1 MKKDLDLSQSRD
13 RLRYIR
19 EKIVG
24 LSGDRFGG
32 LLGVSQDTVST
43 WERGV
48 RQPKGEIL
56 IKMADLGECSVDWIL
71 EGRGK
76 SPGGYSDRIFNLL
89 DLSDIGKRIEYLRE
103 NGLRISRRDL
113 AGQLG
118 IDEARILG
126 YERGELLPSLSVV
139 TRFAE
144 LSGVT
149 VDFIV
154 LGKTTGDSN
163 VLSDDDKL
171 NKLERKLESLEKFLS
186 EELKVRVKPSNKE
199 IMPLNLV
206 ELRPKIPVI
215 ANVPAGHPIEI
226 LPSDVIDWIWVPDG
240 ALIKQGKE
248 VFGVRVD
255 GDSMSPSLLLGDY
268 AIVIAQRSAENR
280 DIVVCRLNGE
290 AMIKEFERKKEHI
303 ILKSSNP
310 QYSPIIVTP
319 DDEFQII
326 GVVYGI
332 GLRRL
337 RH

>member
-1 MKKDLDLSQSRD
+1 MKKDLDLSQSKN

-19 EKIVG
+19 EKITG
-24 LSGDRFGG
+24 LSGDKFGG
-32 LLGVSQDTVST
+32 LLDVSQDTVST

-76 SPGGYSDRIFNLL
+76 SPGSYSDRIFNLL

-103 NGLRISRRDL
+103 RGLRISRHDL
-113 AGQLG
+113 AIRLG

-154 LGKTTGDSN
+154 LGKITGDSN

-171 NKLERKLESLEKFLS
+171 GKLERKLESLEKFLS

-248 VFGVRVD
+248 IFGVRVD

-326 GVVYGI
+326 GVVYGL